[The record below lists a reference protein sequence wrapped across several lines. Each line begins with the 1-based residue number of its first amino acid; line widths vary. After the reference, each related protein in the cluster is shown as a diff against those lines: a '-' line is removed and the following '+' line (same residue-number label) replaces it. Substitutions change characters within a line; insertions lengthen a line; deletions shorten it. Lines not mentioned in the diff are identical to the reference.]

1 MNPKN
6 HHDNW
11 QGFGAI
17 SITHPTLVLT
27 LNPVATKM
35 ERENNSQ
42 ICQHKH
48 VSDDLHSCKDLR
60 CSFKYTDVVMC

>member
-1 MNPKN
+1 MNPKK

-17 SITHPTLVLT
+17 SITHPRLFLT
-27 LNPVATKM
+27 SNPVATKM
-35 ERENNSQ
+35 ERESNSQ

-48 VSDDLHSCKDLR
+48 VSNDLHSC
-60 CSFKYTDVVMC
+60 